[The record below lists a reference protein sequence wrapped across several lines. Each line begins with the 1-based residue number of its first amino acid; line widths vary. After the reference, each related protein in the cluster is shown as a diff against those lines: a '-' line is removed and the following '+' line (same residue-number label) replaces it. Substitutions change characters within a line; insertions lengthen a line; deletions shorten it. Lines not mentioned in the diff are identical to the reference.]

1 MNTRLAAIRVSRRTV
16 AIAIFKGQTL
26 HYAEIRHLSS
36 NSDMALASAVSYL
49 NWALSQFH
57 IQAAVLEEAVT
68 SEEAR
73 AAEILGALVAEFR
86 RQTLPYR
93 IVSKHTVFES
103 FAIEPLATRK
113 ELREV
118 VATFW
123 PQLGTRDF
131 DPSILDAAAV
141 GLYAQVE
148 YLLTA

>member
-1 MNTRLAAIRVSRRTV
+1 MNTKLAAIKVSRRTV
-16 AIAIFKGQTL
+16 AIAIFKGQSL

-36 NSDMALASAVSYL
+36 RPDMAVASAVSYL
-49 NWALSQFH
+49 VWTLGQFY
-57 IQAAVLEEAVT
+57 IQVAALEEAVT

-73 AAEILGALVAEFR
+73 SAEIIDALVAELR
-86 RQTLPYR
+86 RQTLPFR
-93 IVSKHTVFES
+93 LVSKQTVFES
-103 FAIEPLATRK
+103 FAVEPLKTRK

-118 VATFW
+118 ITTFW

-148 YLLTA
+148 SLLSA

>member
-49 NWALSQFH
+49 NWTLSQFH
-57 IQAAVLEEAVT
+57 IQAAALEEAVT

-73 AAEILGALVAEFR
+73 SGEILGALVEELQ
-86 RQTLPYR
+86 RQTLPFR
-93 IVSKHTVFES
+93 LVSKQTVFES
-103 FAIEPLATRK
+103 FAIAPLTTRK

-118 VATFW
+118 VTRFW

-131 DPSILDAAAV
+131 DPAILDAAAV

-148 YLLTA
+148 SLLSA

>member
-1 MNTRLAAIRVSRRTV
+1 MNTRLAAIKVSRRTV

-36 NSDMALASAVSYL
+36 RPDLALASAVSYL
-49 NWALSQFH
+49 IWTISQFH
-57 IQAAVLEEAVT
+57 IQAAALEQAVT

-73 AAEILGALVAEFR
+73 SAEILGALAVELQ

-93 IVSKHTVFES
+93 LVSKQTVFDS
-103 FAIEPLATRK
+103 FAITPLTTRK

-118 VATFW
+118 VTSFW

-131 DPSILDAAAV
+131 DPSILDAASV

-148 YLLTA
+148 SLLSA